1 MDEQY
6 MKMALEL
13 ARKGEGFTSPNP
25 MVGAVLVKD
34 GEVVGKGY
42 HARAGLAHAE
52 IEALREA
59 GEKAKGAT
67 LYVNLEPCCHH
78 GRTGPCVEAI
88 VAAQVKRVVLA
99 MVDPNPLVAGKGIAR
114 LKAAGV
120 EVAAGVLAEEA
131 ARLNEVFI
139 KYITTGLPFVVA
151 KAAVSLDGKIATRLG
166 ESQWI
171 TGEEARAFGHRLRHR
186 YDAVLVGVN
195 TVLADN
201 PSLTARLPEGR
212 GRDPV
217 RIVLDSSA
225 RTPPDARIITQESS
239 APTIIAVTEEAAEER
254 VTALSR
260 AGAQI
265 VVTPARKGRVD
276 LAWLM
281 KELAAREI
289 TSVLIEGG
297 GEVHASALS
306 AGIVDKVVFFIAPK
320 IIGGKEAP
328 GPVGGCGA
336 DRLAGAVTLRDVRVS
351 RLGEDILVEGY
362 VRAGNGTL
370 RTGCSFGPGKK

>member
-225 RTPPDARIITQESS
+225 RTPPDARIITQESLAS
-239 APTIIAVTEEAAEER
+239 TIIAVTEEAAEER

-336 DRLAGAVTLRDVRVS
+336 DRLAGAVTLRDVSVS

-362 VRAGNGTL
+362 VRAGNGTP